1 MGGLTRVADVGDDDV
16 KVRPFQ
22 PLQVAQHA
30 SVDPNSREGRR
41 RSREALL
48 GPQNGDQHK
57 PKVIPGIT
65 ASELGDRPIVPPA
78 WWLEDLIYERAVG
91 CLYAPGG
98 TGKSYVTLQMAV
110 ASALGEY
117 FCGRPTVEG
126 RTAIWSCEDDINVL
140 QHRLDRIVKARG
152 KAMSD
157 LEDRIVLFDRT
168 EQDNTMLRL
177 DKTFD
182 VQPNRLWDDFILTME
197 RLEPALIVVD
207 GLWNVYDGPENNRGI
222 AYKVVTRLKEIVQ
235 ATGATVLVTA
245 HPSLSGMAS
254 GEGTSGSTAWN
265 GAWRYRLLLERPER
279 NGIERRLK
287 SMKQNYG
294 RDDDAISLA
303 WDDEAGVFV
312 HDIEESGTV
321 ATLKRE
327 AERQRF
333 VDTLWKVIKAGRRVT
348 MGGRQAMTH
357 VTKVYAQ
364 ERDWRGYP
372 AAKLEKLAQECWDH
386 GLLRM
391 GQVRDHSRRRIEDSL
406 VPQSWDDSG
415 GGE

>member
-1 MGGLTRVADVGDDDV
+1 MADDYDDGPIIPLDEA
-16 KVRPFQ
+16 RRRAQQQ
-22 PLQVAQHA
+22 PA
-30 SVDPNSREGRR
+30 DPNSREGRAQ
-41 RSREALL
+41 SRANLL
-48 GPQNGDQHK
+48 GANNADPNK
-57 PKVIPGIT
+57 PKVIKGIT
-65 ASELGDRPIVPPA
+65 AAELGERPLIPPA

-117 FCGRPTVEG
+117 FCGRPTTSG
-126 RTAIWSCEDDINVL
+126 RTAIWSCEDDEGVL
-140 QHRLDRIVKARG
+140 HSRLDRVVKARG
-152 KAMSD
+152 KTMAD
-157 LEDRIVLFDRT
+157 LEDRILLFDRT

-182 VQPNRLWDDFILTME
+182 VQPNRLWNDFLLTME
-197 RLEPALIVVD
+197 RAEPSLIVID
-207 GLWNVYDGPENNRGI
+207 GLWNIYDGPENNRGI

-265 GAWRYRLLLERPER
+265 GAWRFRLLLDRPER

-294 RDDDAISLA
+294 RDDDAIPLA

-312 HDIEESGTV
+312 HDIAESGTI

-333 VDTLWKVIKAGRRVT
+333 VDTLWKVVKAGRRVT
-348 MGGRQAMTH
+348 MGGRQAMSH

-372 AAKLEKLAQECWDH
+372 AAKLEKLAQECWDN
-386 GLLRM
+386 GLVRM

-415 GGE
+415 GEP